1 MGFKRTFDAEDAQ
14 EHNVKHA
21 RQISY
26 CNKLAKLDE
35 GVPFRVSLEK
45 SGVIGEDLS
54 DLYGF
59 KCEGNVEKGFETNGE
74 PFSWTTTG
82 FEEDAESGATTQSTL
97 SQESDFLWKPCPA
110 DDVYWCRSPPVKPVP
125 IGSDHQADIPE
136 CVKDQVPEQDEDQV
150 MGKCVIPMPD
160 CETEVGKGRKECV
173 CMDKGSIR
181 CVQQHIMESRED
193 LYESIGYETCL
204 KLGLGEMG
212 EEVAGKLSE
221 DEEDRF
227 HEIVYSNPVSM
238 DLDFWEQLKHAF
250 PSRTMKEIVSYYFNV
265 FVLRRRAVQNRSK
278 SLDID
283 SDDDEWQVDYDNNN
297 FYGAETSDGKTGK
310 SLSRDEE
317 EEEEEEEE
325 EVMNVDETSC
335 MSYDFQSNVVYSRC
349 PVRNREESNAG
360 NYWRHCNDDLVE
372 DDSYRFDPCDS
383 ILPDHCWSKNIDLL
397 PTSNII
403 DEIFGEQ
410 DPSSWDDFSRGK

>member
-35 GVPFRVSLEK
+35 GVPFRVSLEN

-238 DLDFWEQLKHAF
+238 DLDFWEHLKHAF

-317 EEEEEEEE
+317 EEEEVEEEE
-325 EVMNVDETSC
+325 E
-335 MSYDFQSNVVYSRC
+335 
-349 PVRNREESNAG
+349 EE
-360 NYWRHCNDDLVE
+360 E
-372 DDSYRFDPCDS
+372 DGY
-383 ILPDHCWSKNIDLL
+383 
-397 PTSNII
+397 
-403 DEIFGEQ
+403 
-410 DPSSWDDFSRGK
+410 